1 MSFKH
6 MPINKLLRD
15 HQRHVEYL
23 QGNIETTDDEQR
35 RLRERTL
42 REIEGVPI
50 HRGLANLCDE
60 VSKLSRGVRFAV
72 ERNGKVQWVSGLQ
85 VISEIWAYFPGDTYA
100 FMRLG
105 YADYSIRDGGS
116 NKFAVYSRNIKN
128 DKFGD
133 EREQY
138 FMAMSDTL
146 ERAVKNVKKYMRR
159 YATNEV
165 AAMSLDTFQSKLGNA
180 AWAASSQYSEAYA
193 AVTKHGS
200 FHNELRSLVMSGYQ
214 FNDPAFGATVK
225 EMLTKLDEQMAKN
238 YEQHHGYY
246 VQVREYMG
254 EQVFDVIAVLDVK
267 KATGAKVGSHRT
279 YKPEELDTVD
289 ENLSARL
296 AALSM
301 LDDGAFVEGLGHKVN
316 PTSYWVLK

>member
-6 MPINKLLRD
+6 MTVAKLQRD
-15 HQRHVEYL
+15 HQRQLEYM
-23 QGNIETTDDEQR
+23 QGQIETTDDEQR

-60 VSKLSRGVRFAV
+60 VSKLARGVRFAV
-72 ERNGKVQWVSGLQ
+72 ERNGKSQWVSGLQ
-85 VISEIWAYFPGDTYA
+85 VISEIWAYYPGDTYA

-128 DKFGD
+128 DKFNED
-133 EREQY
+133 REQY
-138 FMAMSDTL
+138 NMAMAETL
-146 ERAVKNVKKYMRR
+146 PRAVMNVKKFMRR
-159 YATNEV
+159 YAVHEV
-165 AAMSLDTFQSKLGNA
+165 AVMSLDTFQSKLGNA
-180 AWAASSQYSEAYA
+180 AWSASSQYSEAYA

-214 FNDPAFGATVK
+214 FNDPAFGAAVK
-225 EMLTKLDEQMAKN
+225 DMLTKLDEQMAKN
-238 YEQHHGYY
+238 YEQYHGYY

-279 YKPEELDTVD
+279 YKAEELDTVD